1 MTQAKEI
8 QMMLRTL
15 DKPVI
20 LKTSAVT
27 ANLIPLSF
35 ARGNKTNVSKMV
47 QELDLQLKLGGRL
60 TKFAP
65 HQ

>member
-15 DKPVI
+15 GKPVI
-20 LKTSAVT
+20 LKTNAVT

-35 ARGNKTNVSKMV
+35 ARGNKTNVLKMV